1 MIHLKIVAFSMDKLV
16 SFFYDEIFNLMDDM
30 NLNDAY
36 FWTINESMGV
46 TDIEHY
52 LLNKGGYTS

>member
-1 MIHLKIVAFSMDKLV
+1 
-16 SFFYDEIFNLMDDM
+16 MDDM

-36 FWTINESMGV
+36 FWIIKESMGF